1 MVQNVVLMIDTIRL
15 PETIIQRGVT
25 TFCKLAILCFPMGLS
40 EDFSV
45 RGPKYRS
52 DNKHHKTNIML
63 LIGQVWGL
71 NEVK

>member
-15 PETIIQRGVT
+15 PENNYSERCDNIL
-25 TFCKLAILCFPMGLS
+25 LAILCFPMGLS